1 MAEHIRELLIHGY
14 KGIHELKLEHLNS
27 INILTGDNNSGKTS
41 ILELLST
48 VERPQREDC
57 WMLCAG
63 KRTKKIKKIFN
74 DFYNMFPIDE
84 EDMVISYEYKDMEN
98 RQNSVR
104 VEAEIEQTQVS
115 EGEMYRMNNLKKI
128 RNDWKDNEMVDA
140 KHMRLSIY
148 FNEKKV
154 NSFSVY
160 DFQSTFTFISRRGD
174 FVKTIYISPFD
185 HASDDLNI
193 DGILSDSAAYEVL
206 IHILQEFDADIA
218 NVSALK
224 NEDNTRY
231 SEYMILSKK
240 HKKALPLNAYGDG
253 MKKAV
258 TLLSGIVRARN
269 GILLLDEFE
278 TAIHTSAMD
287 SIFSWLLRSAIEQ
300 NIQVFMTSH
309 SKEAIGKVLRLD
321 EELQQHINLYT
332 LYKYEG
338 ANYVRRMNCEEAIHA
353 QENLGLE
360 LR

>member
-1 MAEHIRELLIHGY
+1 MAQHVRELFIHGY
-14 KGIHELKLEHLNS
+14 KGIHELKLEQLNS

-57 WMLCAG
+57 WMQCAG
-63 KRTKKIKKIFN
+63 KRTKKVHKIFQ
-74 DFYNMFPIDE
+74 DFRSMFPIDE
-84 EDMVISYEYKDMEN
+84 EDLVISYEYEDMKN
-98 RQNSVR
+98 RRNT
-104 VEAEIEQTQVS
+104 VEVKAEIEQTQVS

-128 RNDWKDNEMVDA
+128 KEDRSDDEMIDTE
-140 KHMRLSIY
+140 HMRLSIY

-154 NSFSVY
+154 NTFSVY
-160 DFQSTFTFISRRGD
+160 DFQSTFSFVYRKGD
-174 FVKTIYISPFD
+174 FVKTVYISPFD
-185 HASDDLNI
+185 HASDNLNI
-193 DGILSDSAAYEVL
+193 DSILSDSAAYEVL
-206 IHILQEFDADIA
+206 IHILQEFDADI
-218 NVSALK
+218 SALK

-231 SEYMILSKK
+231 PEYMILSKK

-258 TLLSGIVRARN
+258 SLLSGIVRARN

-287 SIFSWLLRSAIEQ
+287 SIFSWLLRSAMEQ

-309 SKEAIGKVLRLD
+309 SKEAIGKVLRLS
-321 EELQQHINLYT
+321 EELQKHINLYT

-338 ANYVRRMNCEEAIHA
+338 VNYVRRMSCGEAIHA